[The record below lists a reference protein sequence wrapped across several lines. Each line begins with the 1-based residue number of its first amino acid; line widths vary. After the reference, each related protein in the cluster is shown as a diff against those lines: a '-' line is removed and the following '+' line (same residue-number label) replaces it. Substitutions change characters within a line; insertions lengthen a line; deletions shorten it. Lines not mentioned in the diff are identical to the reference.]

1 MVNNEKAENQEFLV
15 KSIQHLE
22 AKGFENIQADAEG
35 YETPKGY
42 LRKGSDSKITPD
54 IVAEKNG
61 RQHYFDI
68 SLKSEAPTLLKSKW
82 LFLESLSKIKTG
94 TFRVITTKGHY
105 KFTDN
110 MLADIHLENKA
121 PIKI

>member
-1 MVNNEKAENQEFLV
+1 MISTEKLENKAFLE

-22 AKGFENIQADAEG
+22 TKGYENIKADTEG
-35 YETPKGY
+35 YETPKTY
-42 LRKGSDSKITPD
+42 LRKGSNSKITPD

-61 RQHYFDI
+61 RRHFFDI
-68 SLKSEAPTLLKSKW
+68 SLKSSNETLLKSKW
-82 LFLESLSKIKTG
+82 LFLETLSKIKSG
-94 TFRVITTKGHY
+94 SFRLITTHGHY

-110 MLADIHLENKA
+110 MLSDIHLENKT

>member
-1 MVNNEKAENQEFLV
+1 MISTEKLENKAFLE

-22 AKGFENIQADAEG
+22 TKGYENIKADTEG
-35 YETPKGY
+35 YETPKTY
-42 LRKGSDSKITPD
+42 VRKGSNSKITPD

-61 RQHYFDI
+61 RRHFFDI
-68 SLKSEAPTLLKSKW
+68 SLKSSNETLLKSKW
-82 LFLESLSKIKTG
+82 LFLETLSKIKSG
-94 TFRVITTKGHY
+94 SFRLITTHGHY

-110 MLADIHLENKA
+110 MLSDIHLENKT